1 MSEATVESPGTAG
14 SVWASWRAVPD
25 SGFEVADP
33 SGSVGIVQI
42 DHEQFVVLH
51 AFRFSD
57 PAIEEYLVGRLVDSG
72 MDAAD
77 ARSAVDDA
85 RTFTPREDNPT
96 DLASIPRFMRW
107 FENPY
112 GRHSLAALIHDEL
125 ITDEVN
131 GGRLESDTLSDRFF
145 REMMRRSGVPWL
157 KRWIMWAAVALRSRY
172 AAGGRRRVSVVVWVL
187 LALIGIACAVAA
199 AGAWA
204 LSWPAPAP
212 AGVLLLVAVILPFV
226 SAPLWGEQW
235 GASLVAAIAGFWIVP
250 AALMAAFGYGVY
262 LALEYLAGRVGY
274 D

>member
-1 MSEATVESPGTAG
+1 MSEATVESPGTQG
-14 SVWASWRAVPD
+14 TGWSRWRAVPD

-51 AFRFSD
+51 TFRFSD
-57 PAIEEYLVGRLVDSG
+57 PTVAEYLVRKLVDGG
-72 MDAAD
+72 MDEAD
-77 ARSAVDDA
+77 ARLAVDDA

-131 GGRLESDTLSDRFF
+131 GGRLGSDTLSDRFF

-172 AAGGRRRVSVVVWVL
+172 AAGGRRRISVLAWVL
-187 LALIGIACAVAA
+187 LALIGIACAVVAV
-199 AGAWA
+199 GAWS
-204 LSWPAPAP
+204 LSWPSPAP
-212 AGVLLLVAVILPFV
+212 PGILALIAVTLPFV

-235 GASLVAAIAGFWIVP
+235 GASLVAAVAGFWIVP

-262 LALEYLAGRVGY
+262 LALEYLARRLGY

>member
-125 ITDEVN
+125 IT
-131 GGRLESDTLSDRFF
+131 ESFDVAPDGSRVTLSMLEIQRKL
-145 REMMRRSGVPWL
+145 MLATGV
-157 KRWIMWAAVALRSRY
+157 
-172 AAGGRRRVSVVVWVL
+172 G
-187 LALIGIACAVAA
+187 
-199 AGAWA
+199 
-204 LSWPAPAP
+204 
-212 AGVLLLVAVILPFV
+212 GVL
-226 SAPLWGEQW
+226 APRTE
-235 GASLVAAIAGFWIVP
+235 
-250 AALMAAFGYGVY
+250 
-262 LALEYLAGRVGY
+262 R
-274 D
+274 